1 MFTPPNQPSSS
12 GSRRRPL
19 PSRSSLSNS
28 FSFSQTPQKPPG
40 WDDSELDIDTS
51 SVSFAHVRRRLSI
64 SEQGNRG
71 IGQVSPRLR
80 PGTPARASTST
91 RTVTQPPPLPRVRSR
106 LGHGHATPDT
116 RRSPMKAQ
124 DISVE
129 IEADHVMGEEDS
141 DEDEEEVTWS
151 MIDSMRLWRND
162 AIMQHLYET
171 AAFWG
176 NKILSWT
183 GKLPLTCFSRLKL
196 MISRPKRRILA
207 SSDLLPNRSL
217 PSGGTYPNSPTTTSN
232 TPRLQSPLD

>member
-19 PSRSSLSNS
+19 TSRSSLSNS
-28 FSFSQTPQKPPG
+28 FSFSQTPQHPPA
-40 WDDSELDIDTS
+40 WDESEFDIDTS

-106 LGHGHATPDT
+106 LGHGHAMPDS
-116 RRSPMKAQ
+116 RRSPRKVQEM
-124 DISVE
+124 SLE
-129 IEADHVMGEEDS
+129 IGQDHVMGEEDS
-141 DEDEEEVTWS
+141 DEDDEEVTWS

-176 NKILSWT
+176 DKILSWT
-183 GKLPLTCFSRLKL
+183 GE
-196 MISRPKRRILA
+196 
-207 SSDLLPNRSL
+207 LLLRH
-217 PSGGTYPNSPTTTSN
+217 
-232 TPRLQSPLD
+232 QSPVCE

>member
-28 FSFSQTPQKPPG
+28 FSFAQTPQKPPG

-106 LGHGHATPDT
+106 LGHGHGHVTPDL
-116 RRSPMKAQ
+116 RPMKGQ
-124 DISVE
+124 DMSVE
-129 IEADHVMGEEDS
+129 IEGDHVMGEEDS

-176 NKILSWT
+176 DKILSWT
-183 GKLPLTCFSRLKL
+183 GKLAT
-196 MISRPKRRILA
+196 
-207 SSDLLPNRSL
+207 
-217 PSGGTYPNSPTTTSN
+217 SP
-232 TPRLQSPLD
+232 

>member
-12 GSRRRPL
+12 TSRRRPL

-28 FSFSQTPQKPPG
+28 FSFAQTPNPQHPPA
-40 WDDSELDIDTS
+40 WDESEFDLDLDTS

-80 PGTPARASTST
+80 PGTPVRGSSST
-91 RTVTQPPPLPRVRSR
+91 RTVTQPPLPRVRSR
-106 LGHGHATPDT
+106 LGHGHPNATPDVGY
-116 RRSPMKAQ
+116 SEKE
-124 DISVE
+124 ISLGE
-129 IEADHVMGEEDS
+129 DHVMGEEES
-141 DEDEEEVTWS
+141 DEDEEEVTWN

-176 NKILSWT
+176 DKILSWT
-183 GKLPLTCFSRLKL
+183 GKL
-196 MISRPKRRILA
+196 
-207 SSDLLPNRSL
+207 LLSL
-217 PSGGTYPNSPTTTSN
+217 PFGI
-232 TPRLQSPLD
+232 

>member
-91 RTVTQPPPLPRVRSR
+91 RTVIQPPPLPRVRSR
-106 LGHGHATPDT
+106 LGHGHGHVTPDL
-116 RRSPMKAQ
+116 RPMKGQ
-124 DISVE
+124 DMSVE
-129 IEADHVMGEEDS
+129 IEGDHVMGEEDS

-176 NKILSWT
+176 DKILSWT
-183 GKLPLTCFSRLKL
+183 GKLPYACFSMWKL

-207 SSDLLPNRSL
+207 SSDLFPNWPLPPR
-217 PSGGTYPNSPTTTSN
+217 GTYPNSTTTAS
-232 TPRLQSPLD
+232 TSP